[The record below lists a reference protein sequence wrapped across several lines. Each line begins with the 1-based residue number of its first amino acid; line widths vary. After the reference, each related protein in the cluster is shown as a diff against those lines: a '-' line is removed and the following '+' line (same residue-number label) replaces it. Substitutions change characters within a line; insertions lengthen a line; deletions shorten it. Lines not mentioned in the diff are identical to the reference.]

1 MYSKLVEL
9 IQDHSE
15 ELSQRVLKDM
25 LSRKETKSYNK
36 LHKKEVYRRI
46 FEVYSGLG
54 SWLSKDTPRDDLKE
68 HYTRLGKRRFSEG
81 IPLDE
86 VVMALLL
93 IKRFLWLYL
102 VETYLFK
109 SAFDIYQSVEMN
121 NRVVL
126 FFDRAIYFTT
136 MGYQEAEKKAKEEAS
151 QPEKKGMNQG
161 PSSVTI

>member
-9 IQDHSE
+9 IQDHAE

-25 LSRKETKSYNK
+25 LSRKETRSYNN
-36 LHKKEVYRRI
+36 LHKKEVYRRV
-46 FEVYSGLG
+46 FEVYSKLG

-68 HYTRLGKRRFSEG
+68 HYGRLGRRRFKEG
-81 IPLDE
+81 IPLNE

-93 IKRFLWLYL
+93 IKRYLWLYIL
-102 VETYLFK
+102 ETYLFK
-109 SAFDIYQSVEMN
+109 SAFDIYQSVELN

-136 MGYQEAEKKAKEEAS
+136 MGYQEAVEKAKRQKA
-151 QPEKKGMNQG
+151 QKPEDQDSKGGKVVQ
-161 PSSVTI
+161 